1 MIFLEFKNSVNM
13 EGEDFNRNLGS
24 YSFCITY
31 VSVTVIMFSRS
42 FKILWIIIIFDVT
55 NNLICG
61 G

>member
-42 FKILWIIIIFDVT
+42 FKIL
-55 NNLICG
+55 
-61 G
+61 